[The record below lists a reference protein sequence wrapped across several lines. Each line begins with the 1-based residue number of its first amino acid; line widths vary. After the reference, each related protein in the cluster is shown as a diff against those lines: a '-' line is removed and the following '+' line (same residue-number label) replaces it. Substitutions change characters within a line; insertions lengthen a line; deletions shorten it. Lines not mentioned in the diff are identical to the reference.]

1 MRYSAAAFNSLPSL
15 EVADQQFKAK
25 EAHQYLEGP
34 IRQTFLDFD
43 VQSKYGLALLH
54 NHFPLKENQRLVD
67 YHNTATAWSVDDD
80 VSVVSPKYN
89 GQVVPRAYMF
99 ENNDIIP
106 YEFSFVP
113 ATDIPV
119 STNTKFFNALNQTLT
134 ALGLEKLFGVR
145 DLQDY
150 DNGLS
155 VEVTEGDANIML
167 PRSDLFASADLIE
180 ALWVFNPKTAPC
192 NCLLHCYRGCSG
204 HFRNHS
210 GQQVSTS

>member
-15 EVADQQFKAK
+15 EVAEQQFKAK

-34 IRQTFLDFD
+34 IRQIFLDFD

-54 NHFPLKENQRLVD
+54 NHFPLKANQRLVD
-67 YHNTATAWSVDDD
+67 YNNTATAWSVDDD
-80 VSVVSPKYN
+80 VSAISPKYN

-99 ENNDIIP
+99 ENNDLIP

-113 ATDIPV
+113 AADIPV
-119 STNTKFFNALNQTLT
+119 APDTGFFNALNQTLT
-134 ALGLEKLFGVR
+134 TLGLEKLFGVR

-150 DNGLS
+150 DNALS

-167 PRSDLFASADLIE
+167 PRSDSFTPADLIE
-180 ALWVFNPKTAPC
+180 ALWVFGPKTAPC
-192 NCLLHCYRGCSG
+192 YCQCYCYRGCYG
-204 HFRNHS
+204 YHFRSHC
-210 GQQVSTS
+210 

>member
-15 EVADQQFKAK
+15 EVAVQNFKAK
-25 EAHQYLEGP
+25 EARQYLEGP
-34 IRQTFLDFD
+34 IRQTFIDFD

-54 NHFPLKENQRLVD
+54 SHFALKGNQRLVD
-67 YHNTATAWSVDDD
+67 YHNTATAWLVDDE
-80 VSVVSPKYN
+80 VSAVSPKYN

-113 ATDIPV
+113 VPDIPV
-119 STNTKFFNALNQTLT
+119 STDTEFFDALNKTLT
-134 ALGLEKLFGVR
+134 TLGLEKLFGVR

-150 DNGLS
+150 DNDPS

-167 PRSDLFASADLIE
+167 PLTDSFTSADLIE
-180 ALWVFNPKTAPC
+180 ALWVFGPKTAPC
-192 NCLLHCYRGCSG
+192 YCQGYCTPGYYPRHW
-204 HFRNHS
+204 RNHY
-210 GQQVSTS
+210 